1 MGRGGGKIKPG
12 GVRAGGEKKGEGFPL
27 PPEFRRPGSS
37 FVPLGVLACGLN
49 VVGGERTRPGT
60 APPAGV
66 TRPGD
71 WMAQLHPL
79 VPPQVL
85 HFMQVPLRTNV

>member
-1 MGRGGGKIKPG
+1 MGRGGGKINPG

-60 APPAGV
+60 LPPPRR
-66 TRPGD
+66 RPVS
-71 WMAQLHPL
+71 QLHPL
-79 VPPQVL
+79 VEPQVL
-85 HFMQVPLRTNV
+85 HFMQVPFRTSV

>member
-1 MGRGGGKIKPG
+1 MGREGGKIKPG

-60 APPAGV
+60 FQNCFNAILIAVSDTPKWRANRGTSPP
-66 TRPGD
+66 
-71 WMAQLHPL
+71 
-79 VPPQVL
+79 
-85 HFMQVPLRTNV
+85 